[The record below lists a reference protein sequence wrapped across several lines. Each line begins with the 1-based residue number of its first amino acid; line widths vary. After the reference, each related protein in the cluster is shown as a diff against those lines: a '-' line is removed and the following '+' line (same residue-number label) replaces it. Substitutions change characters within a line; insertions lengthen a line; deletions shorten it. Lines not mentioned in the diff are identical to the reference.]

1 MLNRCQSD
9 TSRLDDSGKNINI
22 LKLDVEGEEF
32 YSIPQMLH
40 SKILS
45 YVDQIHLEVSKI
57 IQVISISS

>member
-32 YSIPQMLH
+32 YSVPQMLQ
-40 SKILS
+40 SKVLT
-45 YVDQIHLEVSKI
+45 YVNQIHLEVRKI
-57 IQVISISS
+57 IQVIAIRC